1 MKKIPIGVEDF
12 REITEN
18 DYCYIDK
25 TKLIEEI
32 IKDGSKVKL
41 FTRPRRFGK
50 TLNMSTL
57 KYFFDIKE
65 AERNRKLFKDLYIEN
80 SPVFS
85 EQGKYPVIFISMKEI
100 KGMTWEE
107 MQISL
112 KKIFSN
118 LYEEYKFL
126 RENLDERNIEIFDEI
141 WKRKDTDYSDSL
153 NFLNKLLGEYY
164 NEKVVILIDEYDAPL
179 ISAYEFGYYS
189 EALIFFKGLYG
200 SVLKTNQYLKMGVLT
215 GIVRVAQAGIFSDL
229 NNLKVNTV
237 LNKNYEEYFGLLE
250 NEVEKVLHDYNI
262 EYKTEDVKSWYNGYK
277 FGNVNVYNPWS
288 ILNYIDNKELRAYW
302 VNTSSNVV
310 IKEMLKNSDSRVFKT
325 LEDLFAK
332 KDVPVTISDN
342 IALGK
347 HLSPSEIWELLLFS
361 GYLTI
366 KDKIDEDEYI
376 VRIPNQEILSFF
388 KKTFL
393 TILFGELQT
402 VKDVKYALF
411 NKDIR
416 GLKKIIESLVLHAV
430 SFYDK
435 FVEAQ
440 DSDCHLHLCLNN
452 HSHSDEFLDYWK
464 NNYQM
469 LLSGFFYALEGI
481 YFVYPNMESGD
492 GRPDIILEP
501 LDKKHPAYI
510 FELKKLKTK
519 AVEKETEKALEQIE
533 ENRYDSVLKRKGI
546 SEIIKIG
553 MVFDKKKVEFKI

>member
-25 TKLIEEI
+25 TKLIEGI
-32 IKDGSKVKL
+32 VKDGSKVKL

-57 KYFFDIKE
+57 KYFFDVKE
-65 AERNRKLFKDLYIEN
+65 AERNRKLFKDLYIEK

-85 EQGKYPVIFISMKEI
+85 EQGKYPVIFITMKGI
-100 KGMTWEE
+100 TAVTWEKTVE
-107 MQISL
+107 EL
-112 KKIFSN
+112 KVKMSRLFS
-118 LYEEYKFL
+118 EYKNILESLDKFNLEKFENVINQKINEAELKETLLFL
-126 RENLDERNIEIFDEI
+126 
-141 WKRKDTDYSDSL
+141 SDVL
-153 NFLNKLLGEYY
+153 AEYY
-164 NEKVVILIDEYDAPL
+164 KQPVVVLIDEYDAPL
-179 ISAYEFGYYS
+179 ITAYEFGYYS
-189 EALIFFKGLYG
+189 QAVAFFKGLYG
-200 SVLKTNQYLKMGVLT
+200 NVLKTNNSLKMGVLT

-430 SFYDK
+430 SFYDT
-435 FVEAQ
+435 
-440 DSDCHLHLCLNN
+440 
-452 HSHSDEFLDYWK
+452 DERYE

>member
-12 REITEN
+12 KEIIKSN
-18 DYCYIDK
+18 YYYVDK
-25 TKLIEEI
+25 TRLIKDI

-65 AERNRKLFKDLYIEN
+65 KNRELFKGLYIEN

-100 KGMTWEE
+100 KGITWEE

-112 KKIFSN
+112 KKVFSN

-126 RENLDERNIEIFDEI
+126 RESLDERNIEIFDEI
-141 WKRKDTDYSDSL
+141 WRRKDTDYSDSL

-164 NEKVVILIDEYDAPL
+164 KKDVVILIDEYDAPL
-179 ISAYEFGYYS
+179 INAYEYGYYN
-189 EALIFFKGLYG
+189 EALLFFKGLYG

-237 LNKNYEEYFGLLE
+237 LNKSYEEYFGLLE
-250 NEVEKVLHDYNI
+250 NEVEKMLHDYSI
-262 EYKTEDVKSWYNGYK
+262 EYKLEDVKTWYNGYR
-277 FGNVNVYNPWS
+277 FGDIYVYNPWS

-310 IKEMLKNSDSRVFKT
+310 IKEMLKNSDSRAFKT
-325 LEDLFAK
+325 LEDLFMK
-332 KDVPVTISDN
+332 KDVPVTISNN

-376 VRIPNQEILSFF
+376 VRIPNQEISTFF

-411 NKDIR
+411 NKDMR
-416 GLKKIIESLVLHAV
+416 ELKRVIEQLVLHGV
-430 SFYDK
+430 SFYDT
-435 FVEAQ
+435 
-440 DSDCHLHLCLNN
+440 
-452 HSHSDEFLDYWK
+452 DERYE

-481 YFVYPNMESGD
+481 YLVYPNRESGD
-492 GRPDIILEP
+492 GRPDLILEP
-501 LDKKHPAYI
+501 LDKKNPAYI
-510 FELKKLKTK
+510 FELKKGKTK
-519 AVEKETEKALEQIE
+519 NIEKEAEKALEQID
-533 ENRYDSVLKRKGI
+533 ENRYDSILTRKGFK
-546 SEIIKIG
+546 EIIKIG

>member
-12 REITEN
+12 KEIIISN
-18 DYCYIDK
+18 YYYVDK
-25 TKLIEEI
+25 TRLIEDI

-65 AERNRKLFKDLYIEN
+65 KEKNREFFKGLYIEN

-100 KGMTWEE
+100 KGITWKE

-112 KKIFSN
+112 KKVFSN

-126 RENLDERNIEIFDEI
+126 RESLDERNIEIFDEI
-141 WKRKDTDYSDSL
+141 WRRKDTDYSDSL

-164 NEKVVILIDEYDAPL
+164 KKDVVILIDEYDAPL
-179 ISAYEFGYYS
+179 INAYEYGYYN
-189 EALIFFKGLYG
+189 EALLFFKGLYG

-250 NEVEKVLHDYNI
+250 NEVEKMLHDYSI
-262 EYKTEDVKSWYNGYK
+262 EYKLEDVKTWYNGYR
-277 FGNVNVYNPWS
+277 FGDIYVYNPWS
-288 ILNYIDNKELRAYW
+288 ILNYIDNKELKAYW

-325 LEDLFAK
+325 LEDLFMK
-332 KDVPVTISDN
+332 KDVPVTISNN

-376 VRIPNQEILSFF
+376 VRIPNQEISSFF

-393 TILFGELQT
+393 TILFGEFQT

-411 NKDIR
+411 NKDMR
-416 GLKKIIESLVLHAV
+416 ELKRVIEQLVLHGV
-430 SFYDK
+430 SFYDT
-435 FVEAQ
+435 
-440 DSDCHLHLCLNN
+440 
-452 HSHSDEFLDYWK
+452 DERYE

-481 YFVYPNMESGD
+481 YLVYPNRESGD
-492 GRPDIILEP
+492 GRPDLILEP
-501 LDKKHPAYI
+501 LDKKNPAYI
-510 FELKKLKTK
+510 FELKKGKTK
-519 AVEKETEKALEQIE
+519 NIKKEAEKALEQID
-533 ENRYDSVLKRKGI
+533 ENRYDSILTRKGFK
-546 SEIIKIG
+546 EIIKIG

>member
-12 REITEN
+12 KKIIEE
-18 DYCYIDK
+18 DYYYVDK
-25 TKLIEEI
+25 TNLIEKI
-32 IKDGSKVKL
+32 VKDGAEVKL

-65 AERNRKLFKDLYIEN
+65 REKNKELFKGLYIEN

-100 KGMTWEE
+100 KGITWEE

-112 KKIFSN
+112 KKVFSN

-126 RENLDERNIEIFDEI
+126 RESLDERNIEIFDEI
-141 WKRKDTDYSDSL
+141 WRRKDTDYSDSL

-164 NEKVVILIDEYDAPL
+164 KKDVVILIDEYDAPL
-179 ISAYEFGYYS
+179 INAYEYGYYN
-189 EALIFFKGLYG
+189 EALLFFKGLYG
-200 SVLKTNQYLKMGVLT
+200 SVLKTNQYLKMGILT

-237 LNKNYEEYFGLLE
+237 LNKSYEEHFGLLE
-250 NEVEKVLHDYNI
+250 NEVEKMLHDYNI
-262 EYKTEDVKSWYNGYK
+262 EYKLEDVKTWYNGYR
-277 FGNVNVYNPWS
+277 FGDIYVYNPWS
-288 ILNYIDNKELRAYW
+288 ILNYIDNKELKAYW

-310 IKEMLKNSDSRVFKT
+310 IKEMLKNSDSRAFKT
-325 LEDLFAK
+325 LEDLFMK
-332 KDVPVTISDN
+332 KDVPVTISNN

-376 VRIPNQEILSFF
+376 VRIPNQEISSFF

-411 NKDIR
+411 NKDMR
-416 GLKKIIESLVLHAV
+416 ELKRVIEQLVLHGV
-430 SFYDK
+430 SFYDT
-435 FVEAQ
+435 
-440 DSDCHLHLCLNN
+440 
-452 HSHSDEFLDYWK
+452 DERYE

-481 YFVYPNMESGD
+481 YLVYPNRESGD
-492 GRPDIILEP
+492 GRPDLILEP
-501 LDKKHPAYI
+501 LDKKNPAYI
-510 FELKKLKTK
+510 FELKKGKTK
-519 AVEKETEKALEQIE
+519 NIEKEAEKALEQID
-533 ENRYDSVLKRKGI
+533 ENRYDSILTRKGFK
-546 SEIIKIG
+546 EIIKIG

>member
-85 EQGKYPVIFISMKEI
+85 EQGKYPVIFISMKGIANNNFNEVLEKI
-100 KGMTWEE
+100 REK
-107 MQISL
+107 ISEL
-112 KKIFSN
+112 FDEHKNVLES
-118 LYEEYKFL
+118 
-126 RENLDERNIEIFDEI
+126 LDEFDSQ
-141 WKRKDTDYSDSL
+141 KFKDYIYGNVDKAKLENSL
-153 NFLNKLLGEYY
+153 VFLTKVLNYYY
-164 NEKVVILIDEYDAPL
+164 NQPVVLLIDEYDS
-179 ISAYEFGYYS
+179 IIINAYENGYYK
-189 EALIFFKGLYG
+189 EMINFLKGFYG
-200 SVLKTNQYLKMGVLT
+200 DVLKTNQYLKMGVLT

-229 NNLKVNTV
+229 NNLMVHTV
-237 LNKNYEEYFGLLE
+237 LNKDEYSECFGLNE
-250 NEVEKVLHDYNI
+250 NEVEKTLHDYNI

-288 ILNYIDNKELRAYW
+288 ILNYIYYKELKAYW

-430 SFYDK
+430 SFYDT
-435 FVEAQ
+435 
-440 DSDCHLHLCLNN
+440 
-452 HSHSDEFLDYWK
+452 DERYE

>member
-12 REITEN
+12 KEIIISN
-18 DYCYIDK
+18 YYYVDK
-25 TKLIEEI
+25 TRLIEDI

-65 AERNRKLFKDLYIEN
+65 KEKNREFFKGLYIEN

-100 KGMTWEE
+100 KGITWKE

-112 KKIFSN
+112 KKVFSN

-126 RENLDERNIEIFDEI
+126 RESLDERNIEIFDEI
-141 WKRKDTDYSDSL
+141 WRRKDTDYSDSL

-164 NEKVVILIDEYDAPL
+164 KKDVVILIDEYDAPL
-179 ISAYEFGYYS
+179 INAYEYGYYN
-189 EALIFFKGLYG
+189 EALLFFKGLYG

-237 LNKNYEEYFGLLE
+237 LNKSYEEHFGLLE
-250 NEVEKVLHDYNI
+250 NEVEKMLHDYSI
-262 EYKTEDVKSWYNGYK
+262 EYKLEDVKTWYNGYR
-277 FGNVNVYNPWS
+277 FGDIYVYNPWS
-288 ILNYIDNKELRAYW
+288 ILNYIDNKELKAYW

-325 LEDLFAK
+325 LEDLFMK
-332 KDVPVTISDN
+332 KDVPVTISNN

-376 VRIPNQEILSFF
+376 VRIPNQEISSFF

-393 TILFGELQT
+393 TILFGEFQT

-411 NKDIR
+411 NKDMR
-416 GLKKIIESLVLHAV
+416 ELKRVIEQLVLHGV
-430 SFYDK
+430 SFYDT
-435 FVEAQ
+435 
-440 DSDCHLHLCLNN
+440 
-452 HSHSDEFLDYWK
+452 DERYE

-481 YFVYPNMESGD
+481 YLVYPNRESGD
-492 GRPDIILEP
+492 GRPDLILEP
-501 LDKKHPAYI
+501 LDKKNPAYI
-510 FELKKLKTK
+510 FELKKGKTK
-519 AVEKETEKALEQIE
+519 NIEKEAEKALEQID
-533 ENRYDSVLKRKGI
+533 ENRYDSILTRKGFK
-546 SEIIKIG
+546 EIIKIG

>member
-12 REITEN
+12 REIIQN
-18 DYCYIDK
+18 NYYYVDK
-25 TKLIEEI
+25 TKLIEDI
-32 IKDGSKVKL
+32 INDGSKVKL

-57 KYFFDIKE
+57 KYFFDV
-65 AERNRKLFKDLYIEN
+65 RNGEKNRELFKNLYIEN

-85 EQGKYPVIFISMKEI
+85 EQGKYPVIFISMKGI
-100 KGMTWEE
+100 ADNNFEE
-107 MQISL
+107 SL
-112 KKIFSN
+112 KKI
-118 LYEEYKFL
+118 
-126 RENLDERNIEIFDEI
+126 REKISALFDEHKDILNILDEFDSQKFRDYINGNIDKAKLEN
-141 WKRKDTDYSDSL
+141 SL
-153 NFLNKLLGEYY
+153 VFLTKILTNYY
-164 NEKVVILIDEYDAPL
+164 NQPVILLIDEYDS
-179 ISAYEFGYYS
+179 IIINAYENGYYK
-189 EALIFFKGLYG
+189 EMINFLKGFYG
-200 SVLKTNQYLKMGVLT
+200 DVLKTNNYLKYGILT

-229 NNLKVNTV
+229 NNLKVNTI

-250 NEVEKVLHDYNI
+250 NEVEKMLLDYNI
-262 EYKTEDVKSWYNGYK
+262 EYKIEDIKTWYNGYK
-277 FGNVNVYNPWS
+277 FGNINVYNPWS
-288 ILNYIDNKELRAYW
+288 ILNYVDNKELKAYW

-366 KDKIDEDEYI
+366 KEKVDEDEYI

-402 VKDVKYALF
+402 VKDIKYALF
-411 NKDIR
+411 NKDMR
-416 GLKKIIESLVLHAV
+416 ELKRIVEQLVLNAM
-430 SFYDK
+430 SFYDT
-435 FVEAQ
+435 
-440 DSDCHLHLCLNN
+440 
-452 HSHSDEFLDYWK
+452 DERYE

-481 YFVYPNMESGD
+481 YFVYPNTESGD
-492 GRPDIILEP
+492 GRPDLILEP
-501 LDKKHPAYI
+501 LDRTRPAYI

-519 AVEKETEKALEQIE
+519 NIENGTEKALNQIK
-533 ENRYDSVLKRKGI
+533 ENRYDSVLTRKGFKDI
-546 SEIIKIG
+546 TKIG
-553 MVFDKKKVEFKI
+553 MVFDKKRVEFKF

>member
-25 TKLIEEI
+25 TKLIEGI
-32 IKDGSKVKL
+32 VKDGSKVKL

-57 KYFFDIKE
+57 KYFFDVKE
-65 AERNRKLFKDLYIEN
+65 AERNRKLFKDLYIEK

-85 EQGKYPVIFISMKEI
+85 EQGKYPVIFITMKGI
-100 KGMTWEE
+100 TAVTWEKTVE
-107 MQISL
+107 EL
-112 KKIFSN
+112 KVKMSRLFS
-118 LYEEYKFL
+118 EYKNILESLDKFNLEKFENVINQKINEAELKETLLFL
-126 RENLDERNIEIFDEI
+126 
-141 WKRKDTDYSDSL
+141 SDVL
-153 NFLNKLLGEYY
+153 AEYY
-164 NEKVVILIDEYDAPL
+164 KQPVVVLIDEYDAPL
-179 ISAYEFGYYS
+179 ITAYEFGYYS
-189 EALIFFKGLYG
+189 QAVAFFKGLYG
-200 SVLKTNQYLKMGVLT
+200 NVLKTNNSLKMGVLT

-229 NNLKVNTV
+229 NNLMVHTV
-237 LNKNYEEYFGLLE
+237 LNKDEYSECFGLNE

-288 ILNYIDNKELRAYW
+288 ILNYIYYKELKAYW

-430 SFYDK
+430 SFYDT
-435 FVEAQ
+435 
-440 DSDCHLHLCLNN
+440 
-452 HSHSDEFLDYWK
+452 DERYE

>member
-12 REITEN
+12 KKIIEE
-18 DYCYIDK
+18 DYYYVDK
-25 TKLIEEI
+25 TNLIEKI
-32 IKDGSKVKL
+32 VKDGAEVKL

-65 AERNRKLFKDLYIEN
+65 KEKNRELFKGLYIEN

-100 KGMTWEE
+100 KGITWEE

-112 KKIFSN
+112 KKVFSN

-126 RENLDERNIEIFDEI
+126 RESLDERNIEIFDEI
-141 WKRKDTDYSDSL
+141 WRRKDTDYSDSL

-164 NEKVVILIDEYDAPL
+164 KKDVVILIDEYDAPL
-179 ISAYEFGYYS
+179 INAYEYGYYN
-189 EALIFFKGLYG
+189 EALLFFKGLYG

-237 LNKNYEEYFGLLE
+237 LNKSYEEHFGLLE
-250 NEVEKVLHDYNI
+250 NEVEKMLHDYNI
-262 EYKTEDVKSWYNGYK
+262 EYKLEDVKTWYNGYR
-277 FGNVNVYNPWS
+277 FGDIYVYNPWS
-288 ILNYIDNKELRAYW
+288 ILNYIDNKELKAYW

-325 LEDLFAK
+325 LEDLFMK
-332 KDVPVTISDN
+332 KDVPVTISNN

-376 VRIPNQEILSFF
+376 VRIPNQEISSFF

-411 NKDIR
+411 NKDMR
-416 GLKKIIESLVLHAV
+416 ELKRVIEQLVLHGV
-430 SFYDK
+430 SFYDT
-435 FVEAQ
+435 
-440 DSDCHLHLCLNN
+440 
-452 HSHSDEFLDYWK
+452 DERYE

-469 LLSGFFYALEGI
+469 LLSGFFYALERI
-481 YFVYPNMESGD
+481 YLVYPNRESGD
-492 GRPDIILEP
+492 GRPDLILEP
-501 LDKKHPAYI
+501 LDKKNPAYI
-510 FELKKLKTK
+510 FELKKGKTK
-519 AVEKETEKALEQIE
+519 NIEKEAEKALEQID
-533 ENRYDSVLKRKGI
+533 ENRYDSILTRKGFK
-546 SEIIKIG
+546 EIIKIG

>member
-57 KYFFDIKE
+57 KYFFDVKE

-179 ISAYEFGYYS
+179 INAYEFGYYS

-229 NNLKVNTV
+229 NNLMVHTV
-237 LNKNYEEYFGLLE
+237 LNKDEYSECFGLNE
-250 NEVEKVLHDYNI
+250 NEVEKTLHDYNI

-288 ILNYIDNKELRAYW
+288 ILNYIYYKELKAYW

-430 SFYDK
+430 SFYDT
-435 FVEAQ
+435 
-440 DSDCHLHLCLNN
+440 
-452 HSHSDEFLDYWK
+452 DERYE

-546 SEIIKIG
+546 SEIVKIG

>member
-32 IKDGSKVKL
+32 VKDGSKVKL

-57 KYFFDIKE
+57 KYFFDVKE

-237 LNKNYEEYFGLLE
+237 LNKNYEECF
-250 NEVEKVLHDYNI
+250 
-262 EYKTEDVKSWYNGYK
+262 
-277 FGNVNVYNPWS
+277 
-288 ILNYIDNKELRAYW
+288 R
-302 VNTSSNVV
+302 
-310 IKEMLKNSDSRVFKT
+310 
-325 LEDLFAK
+325 
-332 KDVPVTISDN
+332 
-342 IALGK
+342 LGK
-347 HLSPSEIWELLLFS
+347 RS
-361 GYLTI
+361 
-366 KDKIDEDEYI
+366 
-376 VRIPNQEILSFF
+376 
-388 KKTFL
+388 
-393 TILFGELQT
+393 
-402 VKDVKYALF
+402 
-411 NKDIR
+411 
-416 GLKKIIESLVLHAV
+416 
-430 SFYDK
+430 
-435 FVEAQ
+435 
-440 DSDCHLHLCLNN
+440 
-452 HSHSDEFLDYWK
+452 
-464 NNYQM
+464 
-469 LLSGFFYALEGI
+469 
-481 YFVYPNMESGD
+481 
-492 GRPDIILEP
+492 
-501 LDKKHPAYI
+501 
-510 FELKKLKTK
+510 
-519 AVEKETEKALEQIE
+519 
-533 ENRYDSVLKRKGI
+533 RK
-546 SEIIKIG
+546 SSA
-553 MVFDKKKVEFKI
+553 

>member
-57 KYFFDIKE
+57 KYFFDVKE

-179 ISAYEFGYYS
+179 INAYEFGYYS

-229 NNLKVNTV
+229 NNLMVHTV
-237 LNKNYEEYFGLLE
+237 LNKDEYSECFGLNE
-250 NEVEKVLHDYNI
+250 NEVEKTLHDYNI

-288 ILNYIDNKELRAYW
+288 ILNYIYYKELKAYW
-302 VNTSSNVV
+302 INTSSNVV

-430 SFYDK
+430 SFYDT
-435 FVEAQ
+435 
-440 DSDCHLHLCLNN
+440 
-452 HSHSDEFLDYWK
+452 DERYE

-546 SEIIKIG
+546 SEIVKIG

>member
-32 IKDGSKVKL
+32 VKDGSKVKL

-179 ISAYEFGYYS
+179 INAYEFGYYS

-250 NEVEKVLHDYNI
+250 NEVEKILHDYNI

-430 SFYDK
+430 SFYDT
-435 FVEAQ
+435 
-440 DSDCHLHLCLNN
+440 
-452 HSHSDEFLDYWK
+452 DERYE

-519 AVEKETEKALEQIE
+519 AIEKETEKALEQIE

-553 MVFDKKKVEFKI
+553 MIFDKKKVEFKI

>member
-12 REITEN
+12 REIMQSN
-18 DYCYIDK
+18 YYYVDK
-25 TKLIEEI
+25 TKLIEDI
-32 IKDGSKVKL
+32 INDGSKVKL

-57 KYFFDIKE
+57 EYFFDV
-65 AERNRKLFKDLYIEN
+65 RNGEKNRELFKNLYIEN

-85 EQGKYPVIFISMKEI
+85 EQGKYPVIFISMKGISNTTYNETIEDI
-100 KGMTWEE
+100 KIKIKELFRESSDLVKKINKYDVLDFEKYMMEDISE
-107 MQISL
+107 SQLKNSL
-112 KKIFSN
+112 K
-118 LYEEYKFL
+118 FL
-126 RENLDERNIEIFDEI
+126 
-141 WKRKDTDYSDSL
+141 T
-153 NFLNKLLGEYY
+153 
-164 NEKVVILIDEYDAPL
+164 KVLSEVYGKPVVLLIDEYDS
-179 ISAYEFGYYS
+179 IIINAYENGYYK
-189 EALIFFKGLYG
+189 EMINFLKGFYG
-200 SVLKTNQYLKMGVLT
+200 DVLKTNNYLKYGILT

-229 NNLKVNTV
+229 NNLMVHTV
-237 LNKNYEEYFGLLE
+237 LNNDEYSKYFGVLE
-250 NEVEKVLHDYNI
+250 SEVEQALCNYNI
-262 EYKTEDVKSWYNGYK
+262 EYKIEDVKAWYNGYK
-277 FGNVNVYNPWS
+277 FGNINVYNPWS
-288 ILNYIDNKELRAYW
+288 ILNYIYYKELKAYW

-366 KDKIDEDEYI
+366 KEKVDEDEYI

-402 VKDVKYALF
+402 VKDIKYALF
-411 NKDIR
+411 NKDMR
-416 GLKKIIESLVLHAV
+416 ELKRIVEQLVLNAV
-430 SFYDK
+430 SFYDT
-435 FVEAQ
+435 
-440 DSDCHLHLCLNN
+440 
-452 HSHSDEFLDYWK
+452 DERYE

-481 YFVYPNMESGD
+481 YFVYPNTESGD
-492 GRPDIILEP
+492 GRPDLILEP
-501 LDKKHPAYI
+501 LDRTRPAYI

-519 AVEKETEKALEQIE
+519 NIENETEKALNQIE
-533 ENRYDSVLKRKGI
+533 ENRYDSVLTRKGFKDI
-546 SEIIKIG
+546 TKIG
-553 MVFDKKKVEFKI
+553 MVFDKKRVEFKF

>member
-25 TKLIEEI
+25 TKLIEGI
-32 IKDGSKVKL
+32 VKDGSKVKL

-57 KYFFDIKE
+57 KYFFDVKE
-65 AERNRKLFKDLYIEN
+65 AERNRKLFKDLYIEK

-85 EQGKYPVIFISMKEI
+85 EQGKYPVIFITMKGI
-100 KGMTWEE
+100 TAVTWEKTVDE
-107 MQISL
+107 LKVKISRL
-112 KKIFSN
+112 FS
-118 LYEEYKFL
+118 EYKNILESLDKFNLEKFENVINQKINEAELKETLLFL
-126 RENLDERNIEIFDEI
+126 
-141 WKRKDTDYSDSL
+141 SDVL
-153 NFLNKLLGEYY
+153 AEYY
-164 NEKVVILIDEYDAPL
+164 KQPVVVLIDEYDAPL
-179 ISAYEFGYYS
+179 ITAYEFGYYS
-189 EALIFFKGLYG
+189 QAVAFFKGLYG
-200 SVLKTNQYLKMGVLT
+200 NVLKTNNSLKMGVLT

-250 NEVEKVLHDYNI
+250 NEVEKILHDYNI
-262 EYKTEDVKSWYNGYK
+262 EYKIEDVKSWYNGYK

-430 SFYDK
+430 SFYDT
-435 FVEAQ
+435 
-440 DSDCHLHLCLNN
+440 
-452 HSHSDEFLDYWK
+452 DERYE

-492 GRPDIILEP
+492 GRADIILEP

-519 AVEKETEKALEQIE
+519 NIEKETEKALEQIE